1 MLWLG
6 AIDAAQEVVKER
18 AVLERERAVGVKL
31 RAYLASKLIVLFGLV
46 TVQTVLYAGLLL
58 ALRPLDADFGAWVS
72 VFALLVATGCVA
84 VCMGLAIS
92 AISGTPD
99 QAMSFVPLAVIPQ
112 LLFAGAI
119 VPVEGM
125 AEPAQTISY
134 GIFAQWWLAASG
146 TAVDMNARIAESPR
160 PRGRGVFRDRLL
172 RRRVAHRDGG
182 AAGLRAPLPR
192 RLLARPQRAA
202 SVSSANSSAR

>member
-1 MLWLG
+1 M
-6 AIDAAQEVVKER
+6 
-18 AVLERERAVGVKL
+18 
-31 RAYLASKLIVLFGLV
+31 LFGLV
-46 TVQTVLYAGLLL
+46 TLQTLLYAGLLL
-58 ALRPLDADFGAWVS
+58 AFRPLDADLGAWLA

-92 AISGTPD
+92 AFSGTPD

-134 GIFAQWWLAASG
+134 GIFAQWSLAATG
-146 TAVDMNARIAESPR
+146 TAMDMNARIAESHDPAWRGGVTGRASSTSGLVPGLAVLLGFAPVVPR
-160 PRGRGVFRDRLL
+160 RCSRSRSESGEGELGEQLGALNVGLVEGVAVAAVEDRERADRLP
-172 RRRVAHRDGG
+172 V
-182 AAGLRAPLPR
+182 RA
-192 RLLARPQRAA
+192 
-202 SVSSANSSAR
+202 SGTTSIVCGT